1 MKAKTKYKY
10 YKIDKIQFTIIF
22 IFVLLIPILT
32 VFSKATLSSTSIE
45 VQKLKNKMAK
55 QESINQSMVMKINE
69 LASLTNIQK
78 IAKEYGLSYN
88 NDNILVIK
96 DN

>member
-1 MKAKTKYKY
+1 MKKTTKIKLF
-10 YKIDKIQFTIIF
+10 KIDKILFSIMIGF
-22 IFVLLIPILT
+22 GLLIPTLI
-32 VFSKATLSSTSIE
+32 VFLKATLSSTNIDVE
-45 VQKLKNKMAK
+45 KLKNKISK
-55 QESINQSMVMKINE
+55 QESINQSLVMKINE
-69 LASLTNIQK
+69 LASLTNIQT